1 MDRLIH
7 TVGNALTMTQ
17 DRLRITAQNLSNLSV
32 PGFRR
37 DLPAEGSTLFLQ
49 QLGGLQSRAFQITA
63 EGHGFSQDPGFMDRT
78 GEPLDVAVADAGFLL
93 AQPATGGPALTRRG
107 DLRVDLQRQLVNGA
121 GEAMLDTGLQPIV
134 LPPFREV
141 MIDEIGQIS
150 IVPADGQPGDLVQ
163 VATLAS
169 TIPEPGADLRKGEDG
184 QIRLADGTLP
194 AINQQARILQGM
206 LEKSN
211 VDPTGELIASID
223 LQRGFE
229 LHMRMI
235 SEAKAMDE
243 ASSRLLRL
251 PDA

>member
-7 TVGNALTMTQ
+7 TVGNALTTTQ

-37 DLPAEGSTLFLQ
+37 DLPAEGTTLFLHQ
-49 QLGGLQSRAFQITA
+49 MDGLQARAFQVTA
-63 EGHGFSQDPGFMDRT
+63 DGHGFSQEPGFLDRT
-78 GEPLDVAVADAGFLL
+78 AEPLDVAIADAGFLF

-107 DLRVDLQRQLVNGA
+107 DLRVDLQGRLVNGA

-141 MIDEIGQIS
+141 VIDEIGQIS
-150 IVPADGQPGDLVQ
+150 IVPRDGAPGELVP

-169 TIPEPGADLRKGEDG
+169 TVPEPGLDLRKSEDG
-184 QIRLADGTLP
+184 QIRLAGGTLP
-194 AINQQARILQGM
+194 PVNQQARILQGT
-206 LEKSN
+206 LERSN
-211 VDPTGELIASID
+211 VNPTGELIASID
-223 LQRGFE
+223 QQRGFE
-229 LHMRMI
+229 LNMRMI
-235 SEAKAMDE
+235 TEAKAMDE
-243 ASSRLLRL
+243 AASRLLRL